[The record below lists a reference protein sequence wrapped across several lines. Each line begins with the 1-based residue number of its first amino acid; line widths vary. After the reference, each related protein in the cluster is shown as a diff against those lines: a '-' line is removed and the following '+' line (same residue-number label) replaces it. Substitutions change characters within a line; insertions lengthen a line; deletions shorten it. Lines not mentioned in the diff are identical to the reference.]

1 MQTSVSE
8 LTDLTDAT
16 VASIIARQVAAR
28 PDCPAIVTSGNVV
41 AYAALGEQIATFGA
55 GLRNNDLTC
64 SARVAVMLPDGPEL
78 AVSIVAVACYATAVP
93 LNPRLTEAELDD
105 LFAML
110 RIDAVVVSDRI
121 DRPVREIATR
131 HGARLLEVRY
141 GKFGAVEIADSR
153 AVPMSVLVGDET
165 APSEIVQP
173 DAPAIILR
181 TSATTGKSKL
191 VPVTHRNLVITA
203 DKRKSWFDFTPNDRS
218 LCATQLHYGQALKGV
233 LFTPLLLGGSVA
245 DHRERYGMARLFV
258 DGIPRCTNRHLSAR
272 SPRAANSGIPL
283 RTIGLQAAKDADS

>member
-1 MQTSVSE
+1 MRIRIPG
-8 LTDLTDAT
+8 LTEFADAT
-16 VASIIARQVAAR
+16 VATIIARQVATR
-28 PDCPAIVTSGNVV
+28 PDCPAIVTSRDGILTYG
-41 AYAALGEQIATFGA
+41 AIGDQIAAFGA
-55 GLRNNDLTC
+55 ELHNNDLTC

-141 GKFGAVEIADSR
+141 GKFGAVEITDSR
-153 AVPMSVLVGDET
+153 AVPMSGLVVDET

-218 LCATQLHYGQALKGV
+218 LCATPLHYGQALKGD

-245 DHRERYGMARLFV
+245 YPDRAVDYDVLLRLFYHI
-258 DGIPRCTNRHLSAR
+258 DI
-272 SPRAANSGIPL
+272 
-283 RTIGLQAAKDADS
+283 